1 MALTFANL
9 RTLVYRYGF
18 DTTDPVDMAIN
29 AAMFE
34 VINYADWDWRFNRVQ
49 SVTMG
54 PSDSVA
60 QNLPSDLFKISSLKD
75 ITHDAKLSEISP
87 QSWDEDVILTQGRGI
102 PSWYSV
108 IASQLYLW
116 PLAREATTYAMT
128 YERGF
133 DPMVNPSDEPAA
145 GFMPEHL
152 RYAIMYG
159 AAATLLQME
168 NEEDRSTVAQAKFD
182 TQLAAAIHSDMSD
195 LDSFSQVR
203 DTQGYGSY

>member
-9 RTLVYRYGF
+9 RTLVSRYGF
-18 DTTDPVDMAIN
+18 DTSDPLDFAIN

-34 VINYADWDWRFNRVQ
+34 VINYADWEWRFNKV
-49 SVTMG
+49 STVTMG
-54 PSDSVA
+54 FSDTVP
-60 QNLPSDLFKISSLKD
+60 QNLPSDLFKIISLKD
-75 ITHDAKLSEISP
+75 TTHVYKLKELSP
-87 QSWDEDVILTQGRGI
+87 QTWDDEIDLTDRRGN
-102 PSWYSV
+102 PTMYSV

-116 PLAREATTYAMT
+116 PLAKEATAFSMT

-133 DPMVNPSDEPAA
+133 NPMVNPSDEPAA

-182 TQLAAAIHSDMSD
+182 TQMAAAIHTDMSD
-195 LDSFSQVR
+195 LDSFDQVR
-203 DTQGYGSY
+203 DTQGYYT